1 MKVVKN
7 EYIKALIKITP
18 NLNYAQDFRDGKL
31 WMNRLAF
38 FHGLEKKE
46 IGDKNEGRALSFQT
60 SASMINV
67 VDASSMCMPI
77 FCLYAIYGDNR
88 TNTIIQISTKML
100 KFGQYAVI
108 VKDVDSFLTRI
119 QQAGLEFSPVYYYP
133 AHPDTSDPDFR
144 IPFCPEYRKLH
155 EFQYQ
160 SEFRLVRRQT
170 LLTKDNTEK
179 YDWLSRAEVFDDDHY
194 VAQIEGGLSDITTE
208 ILQTKSLAC
217 PRNRKIQLNTD
228 WNRVRVQDH
237 IKYKN
242 PFLGQGEEL

>member
-1 MKVVKN
+1 MVKN

-18 NLNYAQDFRDGKL
+18 NLNYAKDFRDGKL

-46 IGDKNEGRALSFQT
+46 IGDKNEGRALSFRT
-60 SASMINV
+60 FILMVNM
-67 VDASSMCMPI
+67 VDASSLCTPI

-88 TNTIIQISTKML
+88 TNTIIQLPKKML
-100 KFGQYAVI
+100 KFGRYAVI
-108 VKDVDSFLTRI
+108 VKDVGLFLTRI
-119 QQAGLEFSPVYYYP
+119 QKAGLEFSPVYYYP
-133 AHPDTSDPDFR
+133 VHPNTNDLDFR
-144 IPFCPEYRKLH
+144 IPFRPEYRKLH

-160 SEFRLVRRQT
+160 SEFRLVRKRT
-170 LLTKDNTEK
+170 LLTKDNAEK
-179 YDWLSRAEVFDDDHY
+179 YNWLSGVEVFDEDHY

-208 ILQTKSLAC
+208 ILQTKSLVC
-217 PRNRKIQLNTD
+217 PRNRKMRLNTD

-242 PFLGQGEEL
+242 PLLGQGKEL

>member
-1 MKVVKN
+1 MKAVKN
-7 EYIKALIKITP
+7 EYIKALIKITS

-38 FHGLEKKE
+38 FHHLEKKE

-60 SASMINV
+60 LVSMINM
-67 VDASSMCMPI
+67 VDTSSLCMPI

-88 TNTIIQISTKML
+88 PNTIIQIPAKIL

-108 VKDVDSFLTRI
+108 VKDVDSFLTRV
-119 QQAGLEFSPVYYYP
+119 QKAGLEFSPVYYYP
-133 AHPDTSDPDFR
+133 AHPNTNDPNFR
-144 IPFCPEYRKLH
+144 IPFHPEYRKLH

-160 SEFRLVRRQT
+160 SEFRLVRKRT

-179 YDWLSRAEVFDDDHY
+179 YDWLSEAEVFDDDHY

-208 ILQTKSLAC
+208 ILQTKSLVY

-228 WNRVRVQDH
+228 WNKVRVQDH

-242 PFLGQGEEL
+242 PLLGQGKEL

>member
-1 MKVVKN
+1 MKAVKN
-7 EYIKALIKITP
+7 EYIKALIKITS

-38 FHGLEKKE
+38 FHHLEKKE

-60 SASMINV
+60 LVSMINM
-67 VDASSMCMPI
+67 VDTSSLCMPI

-88 TNTIIQISTKML
+88 PNTIIQIPAKIL

-108 VKDVDSFLTRI
+108 VKDVD
-119 QQAGLEFSPVYYYP
+119 
-133 AHPDTSDPDFR
+133 
-144 IPFCPEYRKLH
+144 
-155 EFQYQ
+155 
-160 SEFRLVRRQT
+160 
-170 LLTKDNTEK
+170 
-179 YDWLSRAEVFDDDHY
+179 Y

-208 ILQTKSLAC
+208 ILQTKSLVY

-228 WNRVRVQDH
+228 WNKVRVQDH

-242 PFLGQGEEL
+242 PLLGQGKEL